1 MTTEFE
7 TIRSERPP
15 RPRVAVFDFD
25 GTLSL
30 LRRNWQGIM
39 VPQMVET
46 LQAADPHSAPAELQA
61 VVERFVLELTGLPTI
76 VQMRRL
82 AEEVQARGGAPRD
95 PHDYL
100 ARYQNELLAQSGA
113 RVAAVKQKTAA
124 PDEHLVRGAR
134 AVLEALADRGVLLV
148 LCSGTERADVVAELE
163 VLDLARYFD
172 GRVHCPVNN
181 DPAFTKLGVLER
193 ELLAVGYSGAD
204 LVALGDGPTEI
215 AAVKKVGGTA
225 VGVAT
230 DEVTLAGPDPRKR
243 QALLAAGADLII
255 PDFRDALSLLAW
267 LGV

>member
-1 MTTEFE
+1 MPAVFE
-7 TIRSERPP
+7 IIRSNRPQP
-15 RPRVAVFDFD
+15 PRVAVFDFD

-46 LQAADPHSAPAELQA
+46 LQAADPQSPPAELQA

-82 AEEVQARGGAPRD
+82 ADEVQARGGAPRD

-100 ARYQNELLAQSGA
+100 ARYQSELLAQSGA
-113 RVAAVKQKTAA
+113 RVQAIRQNTAA

-134 AVLEALADRGVLLV
+134 AVLEALAGRGVLLV
-148 LCSGTERADVVAELE
+148 LCSGTERSDVVAELE

-181 DPAFTKLGVLER
+181 DPAFTKLAVLER
-193 ELLAVGYSGAD
+193 ELLAAGYSGAD

-215 AAVKKVGGTA
+215 AAVKKVGGIA
-225 VGVAT
+225 IGVAT

-255 PDFRDALSLLAW
+255 PDFRDPLALLAW